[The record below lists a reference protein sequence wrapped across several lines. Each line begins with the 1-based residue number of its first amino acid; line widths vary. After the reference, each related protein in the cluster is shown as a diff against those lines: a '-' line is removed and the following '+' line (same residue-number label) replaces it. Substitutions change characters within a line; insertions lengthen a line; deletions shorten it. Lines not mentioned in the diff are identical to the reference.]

1 MVTSRILFLSTYDSN
16 MDFEVLIKKHS
27 LGDNVNY
34 VRVAPIAV
42 LVPVLTRTA
51 TISAREAIS

>member
-16 MDFEVLIKKHS
+16 MDFDILISKHS

-34 VRVAPIAV
+34 VRSLPPQVEGPY
-42 LVPVLTRTA
+42 
-51 TISAREAIS
+51 

>member
-42 LVPVLTRTA
+42 
-51 TISAREAIS
+51 